1 LSQNNEAGE
10 PTRTD
15 TGPDLAK
22 PARLPATVPQPEQ
35 ASAIVEHH
43 PLSRGWVWTRR
54 LVLLALVGGG
64 AGFAFWQ
71 AHRAPAIPAWIV
83 YGNGRLEADPID
95 ISTKFAGRIAELR
108 ADEGA
113 KVAAGQIVA
122 VMDTRDLAQTLQKQ
136 QAQIEQA
143 QKAVEE
149 AQATLEQTRSSTL
162 LAQQQMERAEKL
174 LASGFT
180 TRETYDQRKQSLDS
194 TRAIQIAAEHRVNE
208 AQNALTAAQ
217 HEFQL
222 TQVNIDDNKLVAPR
236 DGRIEYRLANI
247 GEVLAAGGKV
257 FTMLDTAYVYMDV
270 YLPTLSADKVNVG
283 ADARILLDAFPD
295 RPIPAKVS
303 FLASQ
308 AQFTPKMVETKNDRD
323 KLMFRV
329 RIKIDSDLA
338 RAHAEE
344 VRSGLPGVAYVKID
358 AAQAWPASLQGKALE
373 GTAPAKNAPQDRKE

>member
-1 LSQNNEAGE
+1 MSQNDETGE
-10 PTRTD
+10 PSRTD

-35 ASAIVEHH
+35 VPAVVEHH
-43 PLSRGWVWTRR
+43 PASRGWVWTRR
-54 LVLLALVGGG
+54 LFLLALVGGG

-136 QAQIEQA
+136 QAQFQQA

-180 TRETYDQRKQSLDS
+180 TRETYDQRKQALNS
-194 TRAIQIAAEHRVNE
+194 TRAIQNAAEHRVNE
-208 AQNALTAAQ
+208 AQNALKAAQ
-217 HEFQL
+217 HDFQL

-257 FTMLDTAYVYMDV
+257 FTMLDTSYVYMDV
-270 YLPTLSADKVNVG
+270 YLPTLAADKVNVG

-295 RPIPAKVS
+295 RPIPAKVA

-329 RIKIDSDLA
+329 RVKIDPDLA

-344 VRSGLPGVAYVKID
+344 VRSGLPGVAYVKTD

-373 GTAPAKNAPQDRKE
+373 GTAPPKNAPQDRKE

>member
-1 LSQNNEAGE
+1 
-10 PTRTD
+10 
-15 TGPDLAK
+15 
-22 PARLPATVPQPEQ
+22 LPATVPQPEQ
-35 ASAIVEHH
+35 VPAIVEHH
-43 PLSRGWVWTRR
+43 PASRGWVWTRR
-54 LVLLALVGGG
+54 LILIALIGGV

-108 ADEGA
+108 AEEGD

-180 TRETYDQRKQSLDS
+180 TRETYDQRKQALDS

-208 AQNALTAAQ
+208 AQNSLKAAQ
-217 HEFQL
+217 HDSQL

-257 FTMLDTAYVYMDV
+257 FTMLDTSYVYMDV

-329 RIKIDSDLA
+329 RVKIDSDLA

-344 VRSGLPGVAYVKID
+344 VRSGLPGVAYVKTD
-358 AAQAWPASLQGKALE
+358 AAQAWPASLQGKTLAA
-373 GTAPAKNAPQDRKE
+373 TAPPKNSPQDRKE

>member
-1 LSQNNEAGE
+1 LSENNDHGAPVKTEAGLE
-10 PTRTD
+10 VAR
-15 TGPDLAK
+15 
-22 PARLPATVPQPEQ
+22 PARLPATVPQTEQ
-35 ASAIVEHH
+35 VPAIVEHR

-95 ISTKFAGRIAELR
+95 ISTKFAGRIAELL

-136 QAQIEQA
+136 QAQFQQA

-174 LASGFT
+174 LASGFA
-180 TRETYDQRKQSLDS
+180 TRETYDQRKQALNS

-208 AQNALTAAQ
+208 AQNALKAAQ
-217 HEFQL
+217 HDFQL

-257 FTMLDTAYVYMDV
+257 FTMLDTSYVYMDV
-270 YLPTLSADKVNVG
+270 YLPTLAADKVNVG
-283 ADARILLDAFPD
+283 ADARILLDAFQD

-303 FLASQ
+303 FLANQ

-329 RIKIDSDLA
+329 RVKIDSGLA

-344 VRSGLPGVAYVKID
+344 VRSGLPGVAYVKTD

-373 GTAPAKNAPQDRKE
+373 GTAPPKNAPQDRKE